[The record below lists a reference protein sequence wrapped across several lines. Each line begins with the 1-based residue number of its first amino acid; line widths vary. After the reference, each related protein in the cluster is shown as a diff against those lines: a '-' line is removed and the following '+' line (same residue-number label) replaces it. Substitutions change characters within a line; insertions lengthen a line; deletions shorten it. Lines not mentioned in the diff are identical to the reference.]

1 MKGDSPKMLLGYRVE
16 FYKDNKKRGVFCK
29 DKAQAL
35 KLSIDL
41 RRLGYEP
48 EIVKVY
54 KKNK

>member
-1 MKGDSPKMLLGYRVE
+1 MLLGYRVE
-16 FYKDNKKRGVFCK
+16 FYKDDKKRGVFCK
-29 DKAQAL
+29 DRARAL

-48 EIVKVY
+48 EIVEVY